1 MNDQPDILDPN
12 PIGRRLKAAR
22 EEKGISLDDV
32 ANKTR
37 VPIRHLQHI
46 EAGEWDALPAP
57 TYSVGFARSYAN
69 AIGLNGS
76 EIGAELRQQLGTG
89 QRNSPVASYF
99 EPADPARVPP
109 RSLALIAGAIALL
122 LVVGYM
128 IWRSG
133 TVDDTDVQDSELAAA
148 VDSPIV
154 PVQPQAP
161 AAPAPAAGAPS
172 AAGPVVLT
180 ATGDVWMRIYQADG
194 QRLHEATMKAGDV
207 YQVPPS
213 ARQPMIVTGRPNA
226 LRVTVGQTVIPPLG
240 EPERT
245 ISDVSLAPADL
256 VARLQTSAAAAPPTA
271 APVQQ
276 PSGR

>member
-22 EEKGISLDDV
+22 EEKGISLEDV

-69 AIGLNGS
+69 AIGLNGT
-76 EIGAELRQQLGTG
+76 EIGAELRQQLGSG
-89 QRNSPVASYF
+89 HRVSPVASYY

-148 VDSPIV
+148 VDSPII
-154 PVQPQAP
+154 PVQTP
-161 AAPAPAAGAPS
+161 APAPRAAAGAPS

-207 YQVPPS
+207 YQVPPT

-226 LRVTVGQTVIPPLG
+226 LRVTVGDTVIPPLG

-245 ISDVSLAPADL
+245 VSDVSLAPADL
-256 VARLQTSAAAAPPTA
+256 VARLQSTAAAAPTTA

-276 PSGR
+276 PPAR